1 MPSYSSSTST
11 STESNNNPVYDYLKS
26 RLDLPIHS
34 IMNSTSTIN
43 TLTYLFNHMKC
54 GILVMIRD
62 NKLVLFCPFVNKDYT
77 NNWGDFPFI
86 GTYLSYLTHTCVYQI
101 VYTISVMYIYLL
113 RYS

>member
-1 MPSYSSSTST
+1 MPSSSSSSSSSSTP
-11 STESNNNPVYDYLKS
+11 TEANNPVYDYLKS

-77 NNWGDFPFI
+77 NNWGDFPSI
-86 GTYLSYLTHTCVYQI
+86 GTTASYVYLYNI
-101 VYTISVMYIYLL
+101 
-113 RYS
+113 